1 MGSPR
6 FYITPMLV
14 ADIDYRE
21 FKPGTLIL
29 LKSKAEYVDTDESLN
44 EFLVST
50 GSIAEAIEL
59 AGNDEVYFE
68 LECLAEET
76 AKYAYLRVLYA

>member
-21 FKPGTLIL
+21 LNPQTLIL
-29 LKSKAEYVDTDESLN
+29 LKSRAEYVDTDDSLN

-50 GSIAEAIEL
+50 GSIGEIIHL
-59 AGNDEVYFE
+59 AGNDEVE
-68 LECLAEET
+68 LELVCLADEI
-76 AKYAYLRVLYA
+76 AKYAYLRVLYV